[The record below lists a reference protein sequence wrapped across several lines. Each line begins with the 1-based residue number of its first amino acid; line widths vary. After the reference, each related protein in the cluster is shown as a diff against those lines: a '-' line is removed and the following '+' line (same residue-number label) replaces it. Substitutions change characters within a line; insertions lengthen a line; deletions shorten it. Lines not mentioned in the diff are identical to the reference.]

1 MSRYQDAVQALYDN
15 ETLREELV
23 DEEAIPLL
31 RWAEEKIAQLDSE
44 YADDAAFKQ
53 AVGVFMRLLDSIN
66 LVMGR
71 RGYAPAEAQRAALEA
86 LMAHAAALGIAL
98 PAQEA
103 EAMTF
108 SAQAA
113 QDNLTALNGLL
124 AQIDQAWPPAGTA
137 AFVAQAETAE
147 TDDTESAP
155 PEDEMPLTSVR
166 ASGRKPGA
174 VASFFS
180 KKTPAEEP
188 PEDRQDDDSV
198 SGSRSMRTD
207 TE

>member
-31 RWAEEKIAQLDSE
+31 RWAEEKIAQLDAE
-44 YADDAAFKQ
+44 YTDDAAFKQ
-53 AVGVFMRLLDSIN
+53 AVGVFIRLLDSIN
-66 LVMGR
+66 LVVGR

-86 LMAHAAALGIAL
+86 LTAHAAELGIAL

-113 QDNLTALNGLL
+113 QDNLTVLNGLL
-124 AQIDQAWPPAGTA
+124 SQIDQAWPLAGTA
-137 AFVAQAETAE
+137 AFVAQAEPPPMGEA
-147 TDDTESAP
+147 ESAP
-155 PEDEMPLTSVR
+155 PEDDMPVTSIR
-166 ASGRKPGA
+166 TSGRKPGA

-180 KKTPAEEP
+180 AKTPAEGAAE
-188 PEDRQDDDSV
+188 EDDSIAD
-198 SGSRSMRTD
+198 GRSTRTD
-207 TE
+207 TD

>member
-31 RWAEEKIAQLDSE
+31 RWAEAKIAQLDAE

-53 AVGVFMRLLDSIN
+53 AVGIFTRLLDSIN
-66 LVMGR
+66 LVVGR
-71 RGYAPAEAQRAALEA
+71 RGYAPVEAQRAALEA

-113 QDNLTALNGLL
+113 QDNLTVLNGLL
-124 AQIDQAWPPAGTA
+124 TQIDQAWPPTGTA
-137 AFVAQAETAE
+137 AFVAQAETQ
-147 TDDTESAP
+147 TVGDTESAP
-155 PEDEMPLTSVR
+155 PEDELPVTSVR
-166 ASGRKPGA
+166 TSGRKPGA

-180 KKTPAEEP
+180 QKTLAEEG
-188 PEDRQDDDSV
+188 PEDRQDDDGI
-198 SGSRSMRTD
+198 SGGRSARTD